1 MSRNYRFFV
10 DLARKRVPPA
20 HDAKVRFLDFGCGEG
35 QIVSLAREVGYA
47 AEGVD
52 TYAGGWGEA
61 MAVGLQLEGVQRIPP
76 GAPLPFDT
84 GRFQIVV
91 SNMVLEHVRDL
102 GPVAAELSRV
112 TATGGLVLLAM
123 PTRSTWW
130 EAHLRVPFAHLLP
143 TGSASQRV
151 ALSLAH
157 RFGLG
162 QRQQAREAFVA
173 GAIEALTTEIF
184 VHRHQELVAAFQPT
198 FALEATLEADWAR
211 DRIEQHR
218 LTSWLAPIARTKA
231 ATPVLRALT
240 RRTALS
246 LLALR
251 RRQAGDQKFS

>member
-1 MSRNYRFFV
+1 MSRNYSFLV

-20 HDAKVRFLDFGCGEG
+20 HDAKIRLLDFGCGAG
-35 QIVSLAREVGYA
+35 QIVSRAREVGYG

-61 MAVGLQLEGVQRIPP
+61 MAAGLQLEGVQHIHP
-76 GAPLPFDT
+76 GAPLPFET
-84 GRFQIVV
+84 GRFQVV
-91 SNMVLEHVRDL
+91 ISNMVLEHVREL
-102 GPVAAELSRV
+102 GPVAAEVSRV

-130 EAHLRVPFAHLLP
+130 EAHLRVPIAHLLP
-143 TGSASQRV
+143 TRSASQRM

-157 RFGLG
+157 RLGFG
-162 QRQQAREAFVA
+162 QREQAREAFVTS
-173 GAIEALTTEIF
+173 AIEALTTEIF
-184 VHRHQELVAAFQPT
+184 VHRHQELVEAFLPT

-246 LLALR
+246 RLALR
-251 RRQAGDQKFS
+251 RR